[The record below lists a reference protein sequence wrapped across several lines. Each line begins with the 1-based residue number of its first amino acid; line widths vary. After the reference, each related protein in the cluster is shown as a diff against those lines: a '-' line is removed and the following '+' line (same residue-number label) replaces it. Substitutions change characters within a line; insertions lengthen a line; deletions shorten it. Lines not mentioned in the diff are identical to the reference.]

1 MKNGYVIWLD
11 DERPISNTIREKFKD
26 THQFVICKTF
36 NQARLWL
43 SEIEAFESGVEI
55 IVCFDHDLGGVKTGY
70 DLAKWIVEN
79 EVKLTSYE
87 IHTMNP
93 VGRRNIVQL
102 LDRYGY
108 RRISNG
114 IFA

>member
-1 MKNGYVIWLD
+1 MDKGYVVWLD
-11 DERPISNTIREKFKD
+11 DERPISKRIREKFQD
-26 THQFVICKTF
+26 THRFVICKNF
-36 NQARLWL
+36 NQAQLWL
-43 SEIEAFESGVEI
+43 REIEAFEFGVEI

-79 EVKLTSYE
+79 EVKLAGYE
-87 IHTMNP
+87 VHTMNP
-93 VGRRNIVQL
+93 VGRQNITQL